1 MEVRGDGWIPVFR
14 RKARVSRRSQDIHTV
29 FVDNLP
35 ETLDPK
41 GLFSL
46 FSKFGVVMDV
56 YIPIKRRKATSSR
69 FGFVRYNC
77 PVAAKVAIQK
87 AHGTWCD
94 NHEIKVKMA
103 EFSKA
108 QSKHGQQ
115 RVLQRGVGNTTHRN
129 HVSMPSIRNTVQ
141 SYADVV
147 TGTRTATDEM
157 IVVKAE
163 EYGNRWLHESLVAK
177 LKPLCLV
184 SDFRIEVTSRY
195 GLDAHVREIGGK
207 SVILSFKSEEVMN
220 SVRKELELWTHEW
233 CEFITHWTKDTVIEH
248 EREVWISCYGVPLNL
263 WNSTNFKSIGMLWS
277 DVIAIDRSTLE
288 MSHLCCGKVKI
299 ATKVMECINQVIT
312 LDCKGTLHQ
321 IRVCEEQVVVIEN
334 PSFSNIHMQEAT
346 SVNASRG
353 DEHSVDNGV
362 ILRKEDDE
370 VVMNDE
376 VEPVRNSGG
385 GVCIQGALKE
395 KELSGNDSL
404 MAISVIKETARDLEK
419 TSIGDACL
427 RNETTMSDNN
437 VLVADCENRLVDGL
451 ISTPG
456 FVKSISGSDLPQ
468 PSVNLEV
475 FLGPVQFVQSN
486 LTMPLIVHGPNKVD
500 LIGCADPTNSGLHYS
515 RAMDTLSQPRDVI
528 IRADPSDSGLHQPV
542 AAAPLL
548 QSSLKGGT
556 SKATKVSRYHSGPK
570 PNPSKT
576 PKKSKA
582 KANGGARFNKGVL
595 LRAATKALSD
605 SISLSSSSG
614 KGRSLLN
621 EAQATLQIGNLL
633 GINCEGKEA
642 EVIEKIMELET
653 QDLERRKQLD
663 AAK

>member
-1 MEVRGDGWIPVFR
+1 MEEKGDGWIPVFR
-14 RKARVSRRSQDIHTV
+14 RKARITRRSQDIHTV

-77 PVAAKVAIQK
+77 PVAARVAIQK

-94 NHEIKVKMA
+94 NREIKVKMA

-108 QSKHGQQ
+108 QSKNGKQ

-147 TGTRTATDEM
+147 TGTRTAKDER

-177 LKPLCLV
+177 LKPFYLV
-184 SDFRIEVTSRY
+184 SDFKIEVSSRY
-195 GLDAHVREIGGK
+195 GSDVHVREIGGK
-207 SVILSFKSEEVMN
+207 SVILSFNSEEAMN
-220 SVRKELELWTHEW
+220 SARKELELWTHEW

-263 WNSTNFKSIGMLWS
+263 WNSINFKNIGMLWG

-299 ATKVMECINQVIT
+299 TTKVIESINQVIT

-321 IRVCEEQVVVIEN
+321 IRVCEEQVVVIDN
-334 PSFSNIHMQEAT
+334 PSFSNIHMREVT

-370 VVMNDE
+370 VAMNDE

-385 GVCIQGALKE
+385 GVCMQGALKE

-427 RNETTMSDNN
+427 RNVTTMSDNN
-437 VLVADCENRLVDGL
+437 GLVADYENRLVDGL

-456 FVKSISGSDLPQ
+456 FVKSVSGSELPQ

-475 FLGPVQFVQSN
+475 FLGLVQFVNSN
-486 LTMPLIVHGPNKVD
+486 LTMPLIVHGPNRVD
-500 LIGCADPTNSGLHYS
+500 LIGCAAPTSSGLHNP
-515 RAMDTLSQPRDVI
+515 RAMDTLSQPR
-528 IRADPSDSGLHQPV
+528 ADPTDSGLLQPV
-542 AAAPLL
+542 VAAPLM

-556 SKATKVSRYHSGPK
+556 SKATEVSRYQFTAKTH
-570 PNPSKT
+570 PSKV

-582 KANGGARFNKGVL
+582 KVNGGGRINKGVL
-595 LRAATKALSD
+595 LRAVTKALSD
-605 SISLSSSSG
+605 SISLSSSSSR
-614 KGRSLLN
+614 GRFLLN
-621 EAQATLQIGNLL
+621 EAQATLQIENLL

-653 QDLERRKQLD
+653 QDLEKRKQLD
-663 AAK
+663 VAK